1 MSTRSMI
8 LCEEDK
14 QIIREMPNFDA
25 EIFEEITGIK
35 ED

>member
-1 MSTRSMI
+1 MS
-8 LCEEDK
+8 EDDK

-25 EIFEEITGIK
+25 KIFEEITGIK